1 MEPKNTVR
9 ALMPRND
16 ELESSRAGAGDGFS
30 APYPSS
36 YSGPQSVPYNPTTSH
51 VPSLWDYWPIVVRHK
66 WTILSAML
74 VALVVGTVVSF
85 STTPV
90 FEAVGRVVINRE
102 GADTAGLKNSDTS
115 GSDSYDDYMVAMD
128 TQTHVLQSDAIAKL
142 VIRRLSLDSDPAF
155 AGKGIVHADSTPAA
169 GPAETREIEPHKE
182 AALVN
187 KFHGAMQINSI
198 PRTRL
203 LEIRFSSTDPVLAA
217 KAVNTLID
225 TYIEQNY
232 KTRLDATTRTSD
244 WLTQQLSELQMRVE
258 ESQEKLVR
266 YQKEHGILGIDE
278 KENIITSK
286 LDELNKELTAA
297 EGDRMQKESVYRLA
311 SLGEPDLLSNLDPS
325 SPLVKLRSQEE
336 DLHRQLAQASV
347 HFQPTYPKVEEI
359 NEQLS
364 AVQTDIKS
372 EITRL
377 ATKYQKDYLAALG
390 REKLLRASLENQK
403 TEENQLNES
412 AIEYSLLKRDVESNR
427 QLYEGLLQKL
437 KEAGVMTGLRSSNV
451 RIVDPASTPTSPSSP
466 NIPRNLLMSLAV
478 GLAGGLALGFIL
490 ESRDTTVHSL
500 EQVRMITALPSLA
513 VIPLSRRPSRALPQS
528 LSNAKPMTPTAT
540 ALVSAMRPKSEIAEA
555 YRALRT
561 SILLSKHGR
570 SAKILMV
577 TSALPQ
583 EGKTTTSVNLAT
595 VLAQQGARVLLIE
608 ADMRRAGVS
617 KLLRVNSEIGLST
630 ILGQENCAGL
640 EDAIVVVAD
649 VPNLKVLPAGPVA
662 LHPSE
667 LLASPR
673 MRDLLNRVEPEFDH
687 IIIDTPPVLSV
698 TDASLLS
705 ALADSTLLVIRA
717 GVTSRAALR
726 RTYDMLSHVDA
737 RIMGVILNAADLT
750 EPDLYYYGNRY
761 GSYYHDSEPAE
772 TIHRE

>member
-1 MEPKNTVR
+1 MESNKTVR
-9 ALMPRND
+9 SLMPRKD
-16 ELESSRAGAGDGFS
+16 ELQTARAAAEGS
-30 APYPSS
+30 PYPAPYTPA
-36 YSGPQSVPYNPTTSH
+36 TSH
-51 VPSLWDYWPIVVRHK
+51 VPSLWDYWPIVLRHK
-66 WTILSAML
+66 WTILSCML
-74 VALVVGTVVSF
+74 VALLVGTVVSF

-90 FEAVGRVVINRE
+90 YEAVGRVVINRE
-102 GADTAGLKNSDTS
+102 GADTAGLKNSDSS
-115 GSDSYDDYMVAMD
+115 GSDSSDDYMVAMD

-142 VIRRLSLDSDPAF
+142 VIRRLNLDSDPAF
-155 AGKGIVHADSTPAA
+155 AGKGVVHASTTPAA
-169 GPAETREIEPHKE
+169 GPAESREIEPHQE
-182 AALVN
+182 AALVG
-187 KFHGAMQINSI
+187 KFHGALQINSI

-217 KAVNTLID
+217 KAVNSLID

-232 KTRLDATTRTSD
+232 KTRLDATMRTSD

-311 SLGEPDLLSNLDPS
+311 SSGEPDLLSNIDPS
-325 SPLVKLRSQEE
+325 SPIVKLRGQEE

-347 HFQPTYPKVEEI
+347 RFQPTYPKVEEL
-359 NEQLS
+359 NQQLA
-364 AVQTDIKS
+364 AVQLDIKA

-377 ATKYQKDYLAALG
+377 ATKYQKDYQAALG

-403 TEENQLNES
+403 TEENRLNES

-451 RIVDPASTPTSPSSP
+451 RIVDPASAPTMPSSP

-478 GLAGGLALGFIL
+478 GLAGGLSLAFIL
-490 ESRDTTVHSL
+490 ESRDNTVHSL

-513 VIPLSRRPSRALPQS
+513 VIPFSTRNSRSLPQS
-528 LSNAKPMTPTAT
+528 NSKRLPPTSAALASAT
-540 ALVSAMRPKSEIAEA
+540 RPKSEIAEA

-561 SILLSKHGR
+561 SILLSKTGR

-583 EGKTTTSVNLAT
+583 EGKTTTSVNLAI

-608 ADMRRAGVS
+608 ADMRRAGIS
-617 KLLRVNSEIGLST
+617 QILHLKSDIGLST
-630 ILGQENCAGL
+630 ILGQEIVPDP
-640 EDAIVVVAD
+640 EEAILPVAD
-649 VPNLKVLPAGPVA
+649 VPNLKVLPSGPVA

-667 LLASPR
+667 MLASPR
-673 MRDLLNRVEPEFDH
+673 MRDLLSSLEPEFDH

-737 RIMGVILNAADLT
+737 RIMGVILNAADFT
-750 EPDLYYYGNRY
+750 EPDLYYYGSRY
-761 GSYYHDSEPAE
+761 GNYYHDSESAK
-772 TIHRE
+772 TAQRD

>member
-1 MEPKNTVR
+1 MEYKNTFR
-9 ALMPRND
+9 TLIPRKD
-16 ELESSRAGAGDGFS
+16 ELQTSRPATEGSAYP
-30 APYPSS
+30 APYT
-36 YSGPQSVPYNPTTSH
+36 PTVSH
-51 VPSLWDYWPIVVRHK
+51 VPSLWDYWPIVLRHK

-74 VALVVGTVVSF
+74 VALLVGMVVSF

-90 FEAVGRVVINRE
+90 YEAVGRIVINRE
-102 GADTAGLKNSDTS
+102 GADTAGLKNSDAS

-142 VIRRLSLDSDPAF
+142 VIRKLDLDSDPAF
-155 AGKGIVHADSTPAA
+155 AGKGVVHANSAPVA
-169 GPAETREIEPHKE
+169 GPAESREIEPHQE
-182 AALVN
+182 AALVG
-187 KFHGAMQINSI
+187 KFHGSLQINSI

-232 KTRLDATTRTSD
+232 KTRLDATMRTSD

-297 EGDRMQKESVYRLA
+297 EADRMQKESVYRMA
-311 SLGEPDLLSNLDPS
+311 SSGEPDLLSNLDPS

-336 DLHRQLAQASV
+336 DLHRELAQASV
-347 HFQPTYPKVEEI
+347 HFQPTYPKVEEL
-359 NEQLS
+359 NQQLA
-364 AVQTDIKS
+364 AVQLDIKA

-377 ATKYQKDYLAALG
+377 ATKFQKDYLAALG

-451 RIVDPASTPTSPSSP
+451 RIVDPASAPTMPATP

-478 GLAGGLALGFIL
+478 GLAGGLSLAFVL

-513 VIPLSRRPSRALPQS
+513 VIPFSNRPGRSLPQS
-528 LSNAKPMTPTAT
+528 KRLPQSAPAMA
-540 ALVSAMRPKSEIAEA
+540 SAMRPKSEIAEA

-561 SILLSKHGR
+561 SILLSKTGR

-583 EGKTTTSVNLAT
+583 EGKTTTSVNLAI

-608 ADMRRAGVS
+608 ADMRRSGISHVLHLKS
-617 KLLRVNSEIGLST
+617 DVGLST
-630 ILGQENCAGL
+630 ILAQEIVPDP
-640 EDAIVVVAD
+640 EEAILSVAD

-667 LLASPR
+667 MLASTR
-673 MRDLLNRVEPEFDH
+673 MRDLLNSLEPEFDH

-737 RIMGVILNAADLT
+737 RIMGVILNAADFT
-750 EPDLYYYGNRY
+750 EPDLYYYGSRY
-761 GSYYHDSEPAE
+761 GNYYHDSEPGKSAK
-772 TIHRE
+772 RE

>member
-1 MEPKNTVR
+1 MESKNTFR
-9 ALMPRND
+9 TLMPRNNKE
-16 ELESSRAGAGDGFS
+16 ELQASRPAAEGR
-30 APYPSS
+30 PYPA
-36 YSGPQSVPYNPTTSH
+36 PFTPATSH
-51 VPSLWDYWPIVVRHK
+51 VPSLWDYWPIVLRHK
-66 WTILSAML
+66 WTVLSAML
-74 VALVVGTVVSF
+74 VALLVGTVVSF

-90 FEAVGRVVINRE
+90 YEAVGRVVINRE

-142 VIRRLSLDSDPAF
+142 VIRRLNLDSDPAF
-155 AGKGIVHADSTPAA
+155 AGKGATRASSAPTAS
-169 GPAETREIEPHKE
+169 PAESREIEPHQE
-182 AALVN
+182 AALVG
-187 KFHGAMQINSI
+187 KFHGALQINSI

-232 KTRLDATTRTSD
+232 KTRLDATMRTSD

-311 SLGEPDLLSNLDPS
+311 SSGEPDLLSNIDPS
-325 SPLVKLRSQEE
+325 SPIVKLRSQEE

-347 HFQPTYPKVEEI
+347 HFQPTYPKVEEL
-359 NEQLS
+359 NQQMA
-364 AVQTDIKS
+364 AVQADIKA

-451 RIVDPASTPTSPSSP
+451 RIVDPASAPTAPSSP

-478 GLAGGLALGFIL
+478 GLAGGLSLAFIL

-513 VIPLSRRPSRALPQS
+513 VIPFSARNTRSLPQS
-528 LSNAKPMTPTAT
+528 NSKRLPPTAP
-540 ALVSAMRPKSEIAEA
+540 AMASAMRPKSEIAEA

-561 SILLSKHGR
+561 SILLSKTGR

-583 EGKTTTSVNLAT
+583 EGKTTTSVNLAI

-608 ADMRRAGVS
+608 ADMRRAGIS
-617 KLLRVNSEIGLST
+617 KILQLNSNIGLST
-630 ILGQENCAGL
+630 ILGEKIL
-640 EDAIVVVAD
+640 RDPEEAILQVVD
-649 VPNLKVLPAGPVA
+649 VPNLRVLPAGPVA

-667 LLASPR
+667 MLSSPR
-673 MRDLLNRVEPEFDH
+673 MRDLLSSLEPEFDH

-737 RIMGVILNAADLT
+737 RIMGVILNAANFT
-750 EPDLYYYGNRY
+750 EPDLYYYGSRY
-761 GSYYHDSEPAE
+761 GNYYHDSEPSK
-772 TIHRE
+772 TVHRE

>member
-1 MEPKNTVR
+1 MDPENFRT
-9 ALMPRND
+9 LMPRKD
-16 ELESSRAGAGDGFS
+16 ELQASRPTDGGALP
-30 APYPSS
+30 AA
-36 YSGPQSVPYNPTTSH
+36 YNLPPSH
-51 VPSLWDYWPIVVRHK
+51 VPSLWDYWPIVLRHK

-74 VALVVGTVVSF
+74 VALLVGAVVSF

-90 FEAVGRVVINRE
+90 YEAVGRVVINRE
-102 GADTAGLKNSDTS
+102 GADTAGLKNSDAS
-115 GSDSYDDYMVAMD
+115 GSDSSDDYMVAMD

-142 VIRRLSLDSDPAF
+142 VIRKLNLDSDPVF
-155 AGKGIVHADSTPAA
+155 AGKGAVQANPAPAA
-169 GPAETREIEPHKE
+169 AQGQSREIEPHQE
-182 AALVN
+182 AALVG
-187 KFHGAMQINSI
+187 KFHGALQINSI

-203 LEIRFSSTDPVLAA
+203 LEIRFSSTDPGLAA
-217 KAVNTLID
+217 RAVNTLID

-232 KTRLDATTRTSD
+232 KTRLDATVRTSD
-244 WLTQQLSELQMRVE
+244 WLTQQLSELQMKVE

-311 SLGEPDLLSNLDPS
+311 SSGEPDLLSNIDPS
-325 SPLVKLRSQEE
+325 SPIVKLRSQEE

-347 HFQPTYPKVEEI
+347 HFQPTYPKVEEL
-359 NEQLS
+359 NQQLQ
-364 AVQTDIKS
+364 AVQADIKA

-403 TEENQLNES
+403 TEENRLNES
-412 AIEYSLLKRDVESNR
+412 AIEYSLLKRDVDSNR

-451 RIVDPASTPTSPSSP
+451 RIVDPASAPTAPSTP
-466 NIPRNLLMSLAV
+466 NIPRNLLMSLGI
-478 GLAGGLALGFIL
+478 GLAGGLALAFVL
-490 ESRDTTVHSL
+490 ESRDNTVHSL

-513 VIPLSRRPSRALPQS
+513 VIPFASRPSGRSLLLPQAKSLPQS
-528 LSNAKPMTPTAT
+528 AAAVASAT
-540 ALVSAMRPKSEIAEA
+540 RPKSEIAEA

-561 SILLSKHGR
+561 SILLSRAGR
-570 SAKILMV
+570 SAKVLMV

-583 EGKTTTSVNLAT
+583 EGKTTTSVNLAI

-608 ADMRRAGVS
+608 ADMRRSGISQV
-617 KLLRVNSEIGLST
+617 LHLNSDVGLST
-630 ILGQENCAGL
+630 ILGEKSIPDPEEAFHSV
-640 EDAIVVVAD
+640 ED
-649 VPNLKVLPAGPVA
+649 VPNLRVLPAGPVA

-667 LLASPR
+667 MLASPR
-673 MRDLLNRVEPEFDH
+673 MRDLLHSLEPEFDH

-698 TDASLLS
+698 TDAALLS

-717 GVTSRAALR
+717 GVTSRGALR
-726 RTYDMLSHVDA
+726 RAHDVLAHVDA
-737 RIMGVILNAADLT
+737 RIMGVVLNAADFN
-750 EPDLYYYGNRY
+750 EPDRYYYGSRY
-761 GSYYHDSEPAE
+761 GSYYEDSAPAKSAK
-772 TIHRE
+772 RE

>member
-1 MEPKNTVR
+1 MESKNIRT
-9 ALMPRND
+9 LMPRHNPRHNEED
-16 ELESSRAGAGDGFS
+16 LQASRPAAEGGAFP
-30 APYPSS
+30 A
-36 YSGPQSVPYNPTTSH
+36 PYNPSTSH
-51 VPSLWDYWPIVVRHK
+51 VPSLWDYWPIVLRHK
-66 WTILSAML
+66 WTILSAMVVAVL
-74 VALVVGTVVSF
+74 VGAVVSF

-90 FEAVGRVVINRE
+90 YEAVGRVVINRE

-142 VIRRLSLDSDPAF
+142 VIRRLNLDSDPAF
-155 AGKGIVHADSTPAA
+155 AGKGIVHANSTPAA
-169 GPAETREIEPHKE
+169 GPAESREIEPHQE
-182 AALVN
+182 AALVG
-187 KFHGAMQINSI
+187 KFHGALQINSI

-232 KTRLDATTRTSD
+232 KTRLDATMRTSD

-311 SLGEPDLLSNLDPS
+311 SSGEPDLLSNLDPS
-325 SPLVKLRSQEE
+325 SPIGKLRSQEE

-359 NEQLS
+359 NEQLI
-364 AVQTDIKS
+364 AVQTDIKA
-372 EITRL
+372 EIARL
-377 ATKYQKDYLAALG
+377 AARYQKDYLAALG

-403 TEENQLNES
+403 TEENRLNES

-451 RIVDPASTPTSPSSP
+451 RIVDPASAPTAPSSP
-466 NIPRNLLMSLAV
+466 NIPRNLLMSLAA
-478 GLAGGLALGFIL
+478 GLAGGLSLAFIL
-490 ESRDTTVHSL
+490 ESRDNTVHSL

-513 VIPLSRRPSRALPQS
+513 VIPFSTRNSRS
-528 LSNAKPMTPTAT
+528 LAPLNAKRLPPSAA
-540 ALVSAMRPKSEIAEA
+540 ALASAHRPKSEIAEA

-561 SILLSKHGR
+561 SILLSKTGR

-583 EGKTTTSVNLAT
+583 EGKTTTSVNLAI

-608 ADMRRAGVS
+608 ADMRRAGIS
-617 KLLRVNSEIGLST
+617 RILHLNSDIGLST
-630 ILGQENCAGL
+630 ILGQEVVP
-640 EDAIVVVAD
+640 DPQRAILPVAD

-667 LLASPR
+667 MLASMR
-673 MRDLLNRVEPEFDH
+673 MRDLLTSLEPDFDH

-737 RIMGVILNAADLT
+737 RIMGVILNAADFT
-750 EPDLYYYGNRY
+750 EPDMYHYGSRYGN
-761 GSYYHDSEPAE
+761 YYHDPEPAQSAQ
-772 TIHRE
+772 RE